1 MFHKTL
7 KTLTGI
13 LLLPL
18 AIGTAK
24 AFCVSVS
31 GISLFSG
38 SLRILERG
46 VLAYLIFHVMIM
58 RPAYLYVLG
67 HEFAHVLATWLCG
80 GKVVSFNVTPAG
92 GNVVTSKSNI
102 FIELSPYFVPIY
114 SILLGPVFFL
124 LKVTGNS
131 PPFMSMAF
139 LFFMGVTMAFHF
151 VMTSEVLRMQQ
162 PDIIKSGVI
171 FSLVLIFICN
181 MVVIMGV
188 FSPVFDSLSFADFI
202 RGAWTRSSGLYRSIY
217 FELLGLLR
225 RFGAPI

>member
-18 AIGTAK
+18 AVGTTK

-31 GISLFSG
+31 EISLFSG
-38 SLRILERG
+38 SLRVLERG
-46 VLAYLIFHVMIM
+46 VLTYLIFHVMVM

-67 HEFAHVLATWLCG
+67 HEFVHVLATWICG

-124 LKVTGNS
+124 LKATGNT
-131 PPFMSMAF
+131 PPFMSMVF

-181 MVVIMGV
+181 LVVIMGV
-188 FSPVFDSLSFADFI
+188 FSPVFDSLSFTDFI
-202 RGAWTRSSGLYRSIY
+202 RSAWAKSSALYNVIY
-217 FELLGLLR
+217 AEFLGLTR
-225 RFGAPI
+225 RFGAAI